1 MGSRTGART
10 GGPDHHLDVLTAAG
24 PHLFWV
30 TSRAAGTA
38 AVALSSASVGAGLLV
53 RGRGQSRRVLGGDTR
68 VLHEALALATL
79 SAIAVHGAALLGD
92 QFLHPSIL
100 DIAIPFTGAYRPL
113 WTGIGIVGG
122 WGLAVLGL
130 SYYAR
135 QSIGQS
141 RWRTLHRLTGLFWLL
156 GVAHSIGA
164 GSDAS
169 QPWLLVVVAIPTIP
183 ALVLLLGR
191 FSELISE
198 WLRGPGAAQPATSHP
213 HRADVVLNGQE
224 G

>member
-1 MGSRTGART
+1 M
-10 GGPDHHLDVLTAAG
+10 
-24 PHLFWV
+24 
-30 TSRAAGTA
+30 
-38 AVALSSASVGAGLLV
+38 
-53 RGRGQSRRVLGGDTR
+53 LGGDAR

-92 QFLHPSIL
+92 RFLHPSLL
-100 DIAIPFTGAYRPL
+100 DISIPFTGAYRPL

-122 WGLAVLGL
+122 WGLAGLGL

-135 QSIGQS
+135 HSIGQS

-156 GVAHSIGA
+156 GIAHAIGA
-164 GSDAS
+164 GSDAG
-169 QPWLLVVVAIPTIP
+169 QAWLLVTVAIPAGP

-191 FSELISE
+191 FGELTAE
-198 WLRGPGAAQPATSHP
+198 WLREPAPQQPGARRP
-213 HRADVVLNGQE
+213 DVAVNGQE

>member
-1 MGSRTGART
+1 
-10 GGPDHHLDVLTAAG
+10 VTAAG
-24 PHLFWV
+24 PHLFWI

-38 AVALSSASVGAGLLV
+38 ALVLSSASVGAGLLV
-53 RGRGQSRRVLGGDTR
+53 RGRGPSRKVLGGDAR

-92 QFLHPSIL
+92 RFLHPTLL
-100 DIAIPFTGAYRPL
+100 DISIPFTGGYRPL

-122 WGLAVLGL
+122 WGLAALGL

-135 QSIGQS
+135 RWIGQS

-164 GSDAS
+164 GTDAR
-169 QPWLLVVVAIPTIP
+169 QVWLLAAMAIPTVP

-191 FSELISE
+191 FGELLSE
-198 WLRGPGAAQPATSHP
+198 WLRGPDPQQPAASNP
-213 HRADVVLNGQE
+213 RQRDIALNGQE

>member
-1 MGSRTGART
+1 MGSRTGSRT
-10 GGPDHHLDVLTAAG
+10 GGPDHHLVLLTAAD

-38 AVALSSASVGAGLLV
+38 ALVLSSASVGAGLLV
-53 RGRGQSRRVLGGDTR
+53 RGRGQSRRVLGADAR

-92 QFLHPSIL
+92 GFLHPSIL

-113 WTGIGIVGG
+113 WTGVGIVGG

-135 QSIGQS
+135 HSIGQS
-141 RWRTLHRLTGLFWLL
+141 RWRALHRLTGVFWLL
-156 GVAHSIGA
+156 GVAHTIGA

-169 QPWLLVVVAIPTIP
+169 QPWLLVVVAIPTLP

-191 FSELISE
+191 FGELISE
-198 WLRGPGAAQPATSHP
+198 WLRGPGPAQPTVHRAR
-213 HRADVVLNGQE
+213 RADVLFNGQE